1 MVSPVAGL
9 LMALRCVV
17 VKRGGNKP
25 LVVLLTSNS
34 AEASGEVVPIPT
46 WAFTPPHK
54 ALTINVLSAVFKNCF
69 FMVIV
74 IVWDLFLFVVQ

>member
-54 ALTINVLSAVFKNCF
+54 ALIINVLNAVFKNCF
-69 FMVIV
+69 CMMMNGFF
-74 IVWDLFLFVVQ
+74 DFFY